1 MNSQISQ
8 TSQVPSELM
17 SGEDFTKAMLNILD
31 DFASEKGRLEEM
43 QRAIVNI
50 LEDSSGE
57 KDRLQQTQRAAL
69 NILEDF
75 TEEKDRLEQTQ
86 RAILNILEDFAGEK
100 ARLEQTQRAMLNLL
114 DDFNT
119 EREKAEAV
127 NLQLQET
134 VDSLRQAK
142 EATDLANREL
152 ESFAYS
158 VAHDLRSPVRHMD
171 GFSKALMERYADQLD
186 ERGRQYVQYV
196 REGSV
201 KMGELIDDLL
211 ALTGVTRRE
220 MRRANV
226 NLSKMALEIASEL
239 RKDQPERDVEF
250 VIVPEVVANGD
261 PGMLHIVLDNLLG
274 NAWKF
279 TSKRER
285 ATIEFSVMQQD
296 GKQVCYVRDNG
307 AGFNMA
313 YADKLFR
320 AFERLHSAEEF
331 PGVGVGLATVERI
344 IRRHGGR
351 IWAEGEVNKGSTFY
365 FTLA

>member
-1 MNSQISQ
+1 MNPQTLQ
-8 TSQVPSELM
+8 TSQPVSELI
-17 SGEDFTKAMLNILD
+17 SREDFTKAMLNILE
-31 DFASEKGRLEEM
+31 DFSSEKVRLEEM

-50 LEDSSGE
+50 LEDSAGE
-57 KDRLQQTQRAAL
+57 KDRLRQTQRAAL

-75 TEEKDRLEQTQ
+75 VEEKGRLEQTQ
-86 RAILNILEDFAGEK
+86 QAALNILEDFAGEK
-100 ARLEQTQRAMLNLL
+100 TWLEQTQRATLNLL

-127 NLQLQET
+127 NLQLRDT
-134 VDSLRQAK
+134 IDSLRLAK
-142 EATDLANREL
+142 EAADAANLEL

-158 VAHDLRSPVRHMD
+158 VAHDLRSPIRHMY
-171 GFSKALMERYADQLD
+171 GFSKALMERCAGKLD
-186 ERGRQYVQYV
+186 ERSQEYMQYV

-201 KMGELIDDLL
+201 KMGQLIDDLL

-226 NLSKMALEIASEL
+226 NLSKMALEIATEL
-239 RKDQPERDVEF
+239 RKEQPERHAEF
-250 VIVPEVVANGD
+250 VIAPGLVANGD

-279 TSKRER
+279 TSKREWT
-285 ATIEFSVMQQD
+285 TIEFGAMEQD
-296 GKQVCYVRDNG
+296 DKQVYYVRDNG

-320 AFERLHSAEEF
+320 AFERLHSANDF
-331 PGVGVGLATVERI
+331 PGTGVGLATVERI
-344 IRRHGGR
+344 IRRHGAR
-351 IWAEGEVNKGSTFY
+351 VWAEAEVNKGSTFY
-365 FTLA
+365 FMLS